1 MLSNQV
7 SKAKQFALGIPTAS
21 IAALLV
27 VNPNRVSLF
36 LNGTKQLSNVE
47 LIKLDALFED
57 LIKLV
62 ECARPW
68 PIQWRNVELIKD
80 LLKRMKDGEFDRQGA
95 AS

>member
-1 MLSNQV
+1 MLNNQIGR
-7 SKAKQFALGIPTAS
+7 AKQHALGIPTAS
-21 IAALLV
+21 LAALLS

-57 LIKLV
+57 LTRLV

-68 PIQWRNVELIKD
+68 PIQWRDVGVIKD
-80 LLKRMKDGEFDRQGA
+80 LLKRMKDGEFDRQGIVI
-95 AS
+95 